1 MLGHGFFEST
11 NEFILPLFY
20 ILFNNI
26 DLLLG
31 PYHLLIK
38 CVVGQKRILLLRVN
52 SGSIPTLA

>member
-38 CVVGQKRILLLRVN
+38 CVVGQKRILLL
-52 SGSIPTLA
+52 